1 MTGTRAAVSASTTL
15 SAIGTTVVIVCTD
28 ARELAFATRLVRARL
43 DELDR
48 AASRFRHDSE
58 LWQINCRSV
67 ELARTDDRGSLRVTV
82 GWTLGSCL
90 RAAMRVERQTEGLVC
105 ASLGTMLA
113 ACGYDDDLDA
123 VRARGA
129 TGASGPA
136 GDDPAPCAAATF
148 DEERWQVTVPA
159 GTMLDLGA
167 SAKAWA
173 ADALATELAARYA
186 GGFLVNLGGDIATGG
201 VPPDGG
207 WAVGVQ
213 DWEGGVQQVVRSTG
227 QAFATSST
235 RLRTWT
241 HRGSTQHHIID
252 PRTGRPART
261 RWAQVTCA
269 GPDAVQANAAST
281 AAIILDERAPG
292 WLAERGVPARLST
305 AEHEV
310 TTTPGWPAPAG
321 GVRQRAS

>member
-1 MTGTRAAVSASTTL
+1 MTVARATVSASTTL

-28 ARELAFATRLVRARL
+28 ARELAFATRLVRTRL

-48 AASRFRHDSE
+48 AASRFRRDSE
-58 LWQINCRSV
+58 LWQINARSA
-67 ELARTDDRGSLRVTV
+67 ELAHTDRGGRLRVTV
-82 GWTLGSCL
+82 GWTLGACL
-90 RAAMRVERQTEGLVC
+90 RAAMHVERATEGLVC
-105 ASLGTMLA
+105 ASLGTMLT

-129 TGASGPA
+129 TGAPGPA
-136 GDDPAPCAAATF
+136 PVEPMPCAAATF
-148 DEERWQVTVPA
+148 DEDRWQVVVPA

-173 ADALATELAARYA
+173 ADAIATELATRYA
-186 GGFLVNLGGDIATGG
+186 GGFLVNLGGDIATAGAA
-201 VPPDGG
+201 PPTG

-241 HRGSTQHHIID
+241 YRGSAQHHIID

-281 AAIILDERAPG
+281 AAVILDDRAPR
-292 WLAERGVPARLST
+292 WLTERGVPARLST
-305 AEHEV
+305 VEHEIV
-310 TTTPGWPAPAG
+310 TTPGWHTPG
-321 GVRQRAS
+321 R

>member
-1 MTGTRAAVSASTTL
+1 MTRARAAVSASTTL

-48 AASRFRHDSE
+48 AASRFRPDSE
-58 LWQINCRSV
+58 LWQINARSA
-67 ELARTDDRGSLRVTV
+67 ESARTGECARLRIPV

-90 RAAMRVERQTEGLVC
+90 RAAMHVERATDGLVWG
-105 ASLGTMLA
+105 SLGGMLA
-113 ACGYDDDLDA
+113 ECEYDDDLDA

-129 TGASGPA
+129 TGAPGPA
-136 GDDPAPCAAATF
+136 AIDPEPCAAATF
-148 DEERWQVTVPA
+148 DEERWQVVVPA

-173 ADALATELAARYA
+173 ADALAAELAARYS
-186 GGFLVNLGGDIATGG
+186 GGFLVNLGGDIAVAG
-201 VPPDGG
+201 PPPPGG

-241 HRGSTQHHIID
+241 YRGSVQHHIID

-281 AAIILDERAPG
+281 AAIVLDDRAPQ
-292 WLAERGVPARLST
+292 WLTERGVPARLST
-305 AEHEV
+305 AEHEIV
-310 TTTPGWPAPAG
+310 TTPGWPEPAG
-321 GVRQRAS
+321 RVRRRAS

>member
-1 MTGTRAAVSASTTL
+1 MTGARAAVSASTTL
-15 SAIGTTVVIVCTD
+15 SAIGTTVVIVCTE

-48 AASRFRHDSE
+48 AASRFRRDSE
-58 LWQINCRSV
+58 LWQINMRSA
-67 ELARTDDRGSLRVTV
+67 ESARAGESARLRISV

-90 RAAMRVERQTEGLVC
+90 RAAMRVESSTEGLVC

-129 TGASGPA
+129 TGAAGP
-136 GDDPAPCAAATF
+136 DVTDPAPCAAATF
-148 DEERWQVTVPA
+148 DEQRWQVVVPA

-173 ADALATELAARYA
+173 ADALAAELAARYE
-186 GGFLVNLGGDIATGG
+186 GGFLVNVGGDIATSGTTP
-201 VPPDGG
+201 VGG

-213 DWEGGVQQVVRSTG
+213 DWEGGVQQVVRSNG

-241 HRGSTQHHIID
+241 HRGSVQHHIID

-269 GPDAVQANAAST
+269 GPDAVPANAAST
-281 AAIILDERAPG
+281 AAVVLDDRAPQ
-292 WLAERGVPARLST
+292 WLTERGVPARLST
-305 AEHEV
+305 GEHEIV
-310 TTTPGWPAPAG
+310 TTPGWPAPAG
-321 GVRQRAS
+321 GVRRRAS